1 MSFIFRQRWMS
12 GGKRIVCTGI
22 FSVLAVAT
30 LVVFGAS
37 SAVAA
42 TSCVDSHGKHG
53 CASTIQAA
61 IDGVSSPNSTITVDP
76 GSYTATCSGPGCSVA
91 VISGAASNGSSLAG
105 LTLQCGNGKGSRS
118 VILDATGLN
127 HAVAVS
133 GVNGVK
139 IAGCLAE
146 NASREGILIENSDNV
161 DIANNEV
168 TDNDQAMGAQVG
180 LGTPPCPTFL
190 PPGNGVIQ
198 CCPDAFSGGPGGF
211 PNDNDDCG
219 EGIHFRSVTNSVI
232 EGNLVH
238 DNIGGILLTDETGA
252 NATNLVTNNTSRDN
266 TKFGG
271 DCGVTLASHIACAPG
286 SNDITGCTLAPVGTP
301 GGVSH
306 NVIDGNLTQ
315 NNGASGIGMFAN
327 PGVPPGSATAADG
340 NLISNNTVKNNGQP
354 GIAIHVH
361 AENGSANNNVI
372 VGNTVSGNGGDAE
385 ATGGGTPPG
394 LGIEVLSNGS
404 FGVPFGAAA
413 PIVGTTISHNS
424 VSNQAIDVWV
434 GNNATDA
441 NASFNNLKGKGAS
454 GVTNG
459 GTGTVTA
466 TNNYW
471 GCPQGPNTAKCAS
484 TSGTVLSS
492 PFLSK
497 PPK

>member
-1 MSFIFRQRWMS
+1 MVGQRHMSA
-12 GGKRIVCTGI
+12 GDRIVRAGI
-22 FSVLAVAT
+22 FSALALAI
-30 LVVFGAS
+30 LIGFGTS
-37 SAVAA
+37 SAFAA
-42 TSCVDSHGKHG
+42 NSCVDANGKHG
-53 CASTIQAA
+53 CVATIQLA
-61 IDGVSSPNSTITVDP
+61 IDAVSSPNSTITVNP
-76 GSYTATCSGPGCSVA
+76 GTYTVATCAGPGCSVA
-91 VISGAASNGSSLAG
+91 VISSAASNGASLAG

-118 VILDATGLN
+118 VILDATSLN
-127 HAVAVS
+127 HAVYVS
-133 GVNGVK
+133 GVSGVK
-139 IAGCLAE
+139 IAGCVAE
-146 NASREGILIENSDNV
+146 NAAREGILVENSDSA

-168 TDNDQAMGAQVG
+168 ANNDQAMGPQVG
-180 LGTPPCPTFL
+180 QGTPPCPTFRS
-190 PPGNGVIQ
+190 PGNGVLQ
-198 CCPDAFSGGPGGF
+198 CCPDAFQGGPGNF

-252 NATNLVTNNTSRDN
+252 NATNLVTNNISRDN

-271 DCGVTLASHIACAPG
+271 DCGVTLASHVACAPG
-286 SNDITGCTLAPVGTP
+286 SNDVTGCTFAPTGTP

-306 NVIDGNLTQ
+306 NVVDGNLTQ
-315 NNGASGIGMFAN
+315 DNGASGIGMFAN
-327 PGVPPGSATAADG
+327 PGIPPGSATAANG

-354 GIAIHVH
+354 GISIHVH
-361 AENGSANNNVI
+361 AANGNADNNVI

-404 FGVPFGAAA
+404 FGVPFDSAA

-434 GNNATDA
+434 GNTATDVSA
-441 NASFNNLKGKGAS
+441 TLNNLKGKDAS

-466 TNNYW
+466 TDNYW
-471 GCPQGPNTAKCAS
+471 GCPKGPNNAGCSS

-492 PFLSK
+492 PFLSRPAK
-497 PPK
+497 